1 MTRGSWLVISLIA
14 FACFSWAQFSSGFQG
29 TVIDR
34 SGAVVPGVVIRVTNI
49 DTGVTREVTSSESGV
64 YVVPS
69 LNPGNYSIQAIKDGF
84 VTAKQDSLVL
94 EPDLIRKVDFSLSL
108 GNVREIVNV
117 TGQATLLETE
127 TAHVVDTMNQ
137 ATLSQLPVVNNSVF
151 NLMALEPGVTGRSLS
166 VDNISGR
173 STATV
178 NFAGARVDSNSYSV
192 DGMSVNSISRGG
204 AAEIAPNVES
214 VEQVSVQL
222 SDANSEDGRNQGAHV
237 NIITKAGTNQFHGSV
252 WDYYSSN
259 DLDARNFFA
268 TKINPLVRNQFGFT
282 AGGPIIKNRT
292 FFFTSYEGIRQ
303 ATSTPL
309 SSTVETQA
317 FANWIIQNRPNS
329 IAATLMK
336 QFPPAAYATTN
347 LKDIGT
353 PLSGVAPCGGCAAAN
368 QFSSTPLGIPEYG
381 TAIWNDPNHSTS
393 DGYSLRVD
401 HELRPGKDRI
411 YGYYYQFAGVSKTPP
426 LRSFERDNPEV
437 GHDAHLNETH
447 IFSPNILNEFSA
459 GMVRYIGT
467 YTTPLNA
474 WVSPISI
481 GGGFATTNF
490 QDTNPYPGGWFATE
504 YMLKDSVS
512 IVHGRHTIKT
522 GVERRRADNNL
533 KHTASYI
540 PNYTFTNILTFANDT
555 ALSESRT
562 VNPQTGQPTITYASQ
577 RITEYGAFLQDE
589 WKLRSDLTVNV
600 GLRWEYFGPYTDA
613 KDRLSNFIYGPGS
626 TLAQQIASG
635 STQSVQQ
642 SWNPNYLNFAPRLG
656 LAWDIGG
663 KGNNVIRAGYGLGY
677 DRLATVYPA
686 NYRNNPPLI
695 GLITAGTQYGTTF
708 TYGLGNPTAAASQY
722 NPQGLGYPIDPA
734 FAAGLN
740 SQNGIVGEK
749 VAVYG
754 VNQQLPQ
761 PYTQNWFVGYQRAL
775 PFHIVVE
782 GNYLGSKGTNLVQ
795 ISNINQFDGD
805 LLNGGVIHGFNSSF
819 SNINMA
825 ATNGTSTYHGLT
837 VSARKA
843 YARGLT
849 VQGAYTWSKAIDESE
864 AEQSLTYF
872 QNVNN
877 QNLDRGQA
885 SFNVPQR
892 LSLNGFYQIPF
903 LRTCGSW
910 YCAAFGS
917 WDLSAFGIFE
927 KGFPLDIYTSATF
940 PGKGVIPTITNSGEW
955 QANGT
960 PYARPNAP
968 TTSVQT
974 TGFSEAQ
981 FLTGIVPASV
991 FSVPMLGTDGNLG
1004 RNVFQGPG
1012 FERVDMS
1019 LTKLIPIKER
1029 FKLRFRLEI
1038 NNTLNHTNL
1047 TPPSLTSGSG
1057 GYGFDLSSA
1066 SFGKIT
1072 TAAISR
1078 QMQASLMLKF

>member
-1 MTRGSWLVISLIA
+1 MPRGSWLVISLIA
-14 FACFSWAQFSSGFQG
+14 LASSSWAQFGSGFQG
-29 TVIDR
+29 TVTDK
-34 SGAVVPGVVIRVTNI
+34 SGAIVPGVTIRVTNI
-49 DTGVTREVTSSESGV
+49 DTGITREVVSSESGV

-69 LNPGNYSIQAIKDGF
+69 LNSGNYSIQATKEGF
-84 VTAKQDSLVL
+84 VTAKQDRLVL
-94 EPDLIRKVDFSLSL
+94 EPDLIRKVDFSLDV
-108 GNVREIVNV
+108 GNVHEIVEV
-117 TGQATLLETE
+117 TGQPTLLETE

-137 ATLSQLPVVNNSVF
+137 AMLTQLPVVNNSVF
-151 NLMALEPGVTGRSLS
+151 NLMALQPGVTGRSLS

-173 STATV
+173 STAAV
-178 NFAGARVDSNSYSV
+178 NFAGARVDSNSYSI

-222 SDANSEDGRNQGAHV
+222 TDANSEDGRNQGAHV
-237 NIITKAGTNQFHGSV
+237 NIITKAGTNDYHGSV
-252 WDYYSSN
+252 WDYLSSN
-259 DLDARNFFA
+259 DLNARNFFA
-268 TKINPLVRNQFGFT
+268 TKVNPLVRNQFGFT

-303 ATSTPL
+303 ATSTPVT
-309 SSTVETQA
+309 STVETQA
-317 FANWIIQNRPNS
+317 FAQWIIANRPNS
-329 IAATLMK
+329 VAATLMK
-336 QFPPAAYATTN
+336 SFPPAAYATTN
-347 LKDIGT
+347 LKNIGT
-353 PLSGVAPCGGCAAAN
+353 PLSGVAPCGGCPAAN
-368 QFSSTPLGIPEYG
+368 QFSTTPLPGLMEYG
-381 TAIWNDPNHSTS
+381 TATWNDPNHSTS

-411 YGYYYQFAGVSKTPP
+411 YGYYYQFSGVSKTPP
-426 LRSFERDNPEV
+426 LRNFERDNPEV
-437 GHDAHLNETH
+437 GHDAHINETH

-512 IVHGRHTIKT
+512 IVRGRHTIKT

-555 ALSESRT
+555 ALSENRT

-577 RITEYGAFLQDE
+577 RITEYGAFVQDE
-589 WKLRSDLTVNV
+589 WKVRKDLTVNL

-613 KDRLSNFIYGPGS
+613 KNRNSNFIFGPGS

-635 STQSVQQ
+635 SAQSVQD
-642 SWNPNYLNFAPRLG
+642 SWKPNYLNFAPRLG

-663 KGNNVIRAGYGLGY
+663 KGQNVIRTGYGIGY

-695 GLITAGTQYGTTF
+695 GVIVAGLQQGTTF
-708 TYGLGNPTAAASQY
+708 TYGLGNPSATASQY

-749 VAVYG
+749 VALYG
-754 VNQQLPQ
+754 VIQNVPQ
-761 PYTQNWFVGYQRAL
+761 PYTQNWFFGYQRTL
-775 PFHIVVE
+775 PFHMVAEV
-782 GNYLGSKGTNLVQ
+782 NYLGSKGTHLAE
-795 ISNINQFDGD
+795 ISNINQFNGD
-805 LLNGGVIHGFNSSF
+805 LLNGNVIHGYNSNF
-819 SNINMA
+819 SSINMA
-825 ATNGTSTYHGLT
+825 NTIGNSQYHGLT
-837 VSARKA
+837 ASVRKSFSH
-843 YARGLT
+843 GLS
-849 VQGAYTWSKAIDESE
+849 VQGAYTWSKVIDESE
-864 AEQSLTYF
+864 YEQGLTTF
-872 QNVNN
+872 ENVNN
-877 QNLDRGQA
+877 QSLDRSLA

-892 LSLNGFYQIPF
+892 VSVNGFYEIPV
-903 LRTCGSW
+903 LRTCRSW

-917 WDLSAFGIFE
+917 WDLSAYGVFE
-927 KGFPLDIYTSATF
+927 KGFPLDIYTSAVF
-940 PGKGVIPTITNSGEW
+940 PSGSSYTITNSGEW
-955 QANGT
+955 QGNGT
-960 PYARPNAP
+960 AYARPNAP
-968 TTSVQT
+968 INQVPTS
-974 TGFSEAQ
+974 GFTEQQ
-981 FLTGIVPASV
+981 FLTGIVPASA
-991 FSVPMLGTDGNLG
+991 FGIPKLGTDGNLG
-1004 RNVFQGPG
+1004 RNVFEGPG

-1038 NNTLNHTNL
+1038 DNTLNHTNFMVP
-1047 TPPSLTSGSG
+1047 TSLSSGNP
-1057 GYGFDLSSA
+1057 GFDLSSA
-1066 SFGKIT
+1066 SFGKVT